1 MQRPLQLPELR
12 GDIVS
17 AAYLATFGV
26 FFYVSYGEKESAPRI
41 LCQWLAW
48 SLLAL
53 ALIAAYRISPLHPLA
68 TYPGPVLCR
77 ITALQWAYVVS
88 TGKRHL
94 VTARLHEKYGVFVRI
109 GPNTLSINSHEAIGP
124 IYSSANCMN
133 KSNSYRP
140 GRVFDGGLFFIREKD
155 IHDARRR
162 IWAPAFSPSSLSSA
176 SITASRRTGELVNH
190 LAQSDGSTINLSDF
204 LRRWSYDVM
213 GDLTFGKSSRIELM
227 SNGDKNGLIA
237 SGQKATISWEILGE
251 VPMIFDVI
259 CYLPEMF
266 IRDIHVLRRTTMR
279 LFSSRKQMQVSQ
291 ADICSHL
298 LQDHDG
304 PSTEK
309 LSDEELEYDALFAIQ
324 AGSDTTSSVF
334 TFLVYYV
341 LADQAVHS
349 KLTAELDKKFPRGI
363 EQSEMPTLFQ
373 LEYLEAV
380 VREALRLGTPLPG
393 LPRVV
398 PQGGA
403 VICSKFIPAGTIVG
417 VPIYAQHINKENFW
431 PDPLEFRPERWMP
444 GGLGPGS
451 VLNTAGFIPFSSGSF
466 GCLAKNFAFQEL
478 RIGAAHL
485 FTSLDI
491 KLSPSFNHQRFKAGI
506 QNMRSTVFQYP
517 LNVTIR
523 RRESHA

>member
-1 MQRPLQLPELR
+1 MQRHLQLPELR
-12 GDIVS
+12 GDVFS
-17 AAYLATFGV
+17 AAYLGTFGA
-26 FFYVSYGEKESAPRI
+26 FFYASYGGQDSAPRI
-41 LCQWLAW
+41 LCQWLAL
-48 SLLAL
+48 SLLSL

-68 TYPGPVLCR
+68 VYPGPVLCR
-77 ITALQWAYVVS
+77 ITTLQWAYVVS

-133 KSNSYRP
+133 KSHSYRP
-140 GRVFDGGLFFIREKD
+140 GRVFDGGLFFIREKN
-155 IHDARRR
+155 IHDVRRR
-162 IWAPAFSPSSLSSA
+162 IWAPAFSPSGVSSA
-176 SITASRRTGELVNH
+176 SIIASRRSGELVNH
-190 LAQSDGSTINLSDF
+190 LAQSDGSTVNLSDF

-227 SNGDKNGLIA
+227 SNGDKIGLIA
-237 SGQKATISWEILGE
+237 SGHKATISWEILGE
-251 VPMIFDVI
+251 IPMIFDVI
-259 CYLPEMF
+259 SYLPEMF
-266 IRDIHVLRRTTMR
+266 IRDIHTLRRTTMR
-279 LFSSRKQMQVSQ
+279 LLLNRKQTQVSET
-291 ADICSHL
+291 DICSHL
-298 LQDHDG
+298 LQEHDG
-304 PSTEK
+304 PSTEQ
-309 LSDEELEYDALFAIQ
+309 LSDEELGHDALFAIQ
-324 AGSDTTSSVF
+324 GGSDTTSSVF

-341 LADQAVHS
+341 LADKAVHS
-349 KLTAELDKKFPRGI
+349 KLIAELDKKFPRGI
-363 EQSEMPTLFQ
+363 DQDEMHTLLQ

-380 VREALRLGTPLPG
+380 VQEALRLGTPLPG
-393 LPRVV
+393 LSRVV

-417 VPIYAQHINKENFW
+417 VPIYAQHTNKENFW
-431 PDPLEFRPERWMP
+431 PDPLQFRPERWMP

-478 RIGAAHL
+478 RIGVAHL

-491 KLSPSFNHQRFKAGI
+491 ELDPSFNHERFRAGV

-517 LNVTIR
+517 LTVTIK